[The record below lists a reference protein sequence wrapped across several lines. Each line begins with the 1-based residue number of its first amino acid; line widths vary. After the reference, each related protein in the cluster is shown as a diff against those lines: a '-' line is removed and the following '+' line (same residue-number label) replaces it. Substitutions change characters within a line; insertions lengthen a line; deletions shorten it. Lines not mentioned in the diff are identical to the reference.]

1 MGFRKIFYVMAVI
14 CTLFLLACGPKTKV
28 LDAQLDTPVHH
39 VKNGNMLLKT
49 GKIDA
54 AFREFNR
61 AKELDPM
68 YPQAYIGLG
77 LVHGIKGDYETSF
90 MYMKKAINMMRA
102 TDSR

>member
-1 MGFRKIFYVMAVI
+1 MGFRKIFSVMAVI
-14 CTLFLLACGPKTKV
+14 CMLLLLACGPKTKV
-28 LDAQLDTPVHH
+28 LDVQLDTPVHH

-68 YPQAYIGLG
+68 CPQAYIGLG

-90 MYMKKAINMMRA
+90 KYMKKAFNMMRE
-102 TDSR
+102 TDSK